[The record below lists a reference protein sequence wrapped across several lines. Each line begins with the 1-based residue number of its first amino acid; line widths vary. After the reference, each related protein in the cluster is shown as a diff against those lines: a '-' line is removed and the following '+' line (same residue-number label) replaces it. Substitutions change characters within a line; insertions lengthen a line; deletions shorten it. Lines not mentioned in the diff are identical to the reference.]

1 MSKILVIDLD
11 GTLMSINTFHYYIKF
26 IFHNYLKL
34 LKLKSLFLIL
44 KVIILRFF
52 KIVSHSVMKFEILK
66 IVEVTASIDHE
77 RFVVN
82 LLKYLNP
89 ILEINQRDFDIKILA
104 TAAPENYSKIIAE
117 KLNFDY
123 CVATN
128 SNDKLENIKENKLHN
143 VKCLLKKI
151 DKTQVDLFI
160 SDHIDDLPLFNYS
173 KSIILVN
180 PDANLFENLGNKE
193 NILKVY
199 NF

>member
-1 MSKILVIDLD
+1 MSKVLVIDLD
-11 GTLMSINTFHYYIKF
+11 GTLMSVNTFHYYIKF
-26 IFHNYLKL
+26 ICYSYLKL

-44 KVIILRFF
+44 GVVVLRVF

-66 IVEVTASIDHE
+66 IVETTDSLDHE
-77 RFVVN
+77 SFVVN
-82 LLKYLNP
+82 LLKFLNP
-89 ILEINQRDFDIKILA
+89 ILEIKQGDFDLKILA

-117 KLNFDY
+117 KLDFDY
-123 CVATN
+123 CIATN
-128 SNDKLENIKENKLHN
+128 SKDKLENIRENKLHN

-151 DKTQVDLFI
+151 NKTHVDLFI

-180 PDANLFENLGNKE
+180 PDINLLEKLSSNENV
-193 NILKVY
+193 LKVY